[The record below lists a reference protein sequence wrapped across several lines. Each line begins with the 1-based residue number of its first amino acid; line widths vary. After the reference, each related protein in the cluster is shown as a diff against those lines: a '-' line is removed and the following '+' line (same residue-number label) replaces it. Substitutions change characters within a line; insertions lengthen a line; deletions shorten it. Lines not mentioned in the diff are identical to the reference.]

1 MRPGRDRLTWLAL
14 PVLVYTTGVTAA
26 GLTTVNLP
34 FVAGLLLAAAPLALL
49 AVPDRGA
56 LLALLPFVALG
67 IVLVGGI
74 TSGFLLAA
82 PWDALLGG
90 ALCGLPLGVL
100 GGLLGYSGEPSVRF
114 LLLVAGLW
122 EGLGLR
128 AAGGSTPGAVGSS
141 FLQVE
146 LRQIGG
152 LGAWAGGAG
161 SPIVPLASVNDPVFF
176 GLALLALG
184 GALLALLRIP
194 EAAGAPRGYRESDLW
209 LVALAL
215 GAGALFE
222 VLALG
227 VPRVALLGL
236 ALSVLL
242 LVTAVLLLSTRTG
255 RRWLTALTR
264 RLRRGPLSSN
274 SPD

>member
-1 MRPGRDRLTWLAL
+1 MRPGRDPLAGLAL
-14 PVLVYTTGVTAA
+14 PVLVYLTGVTAA
-26 GLTTVNLP
+26 GLSGVDLP
-34 FVAGLLLAAAPLALL
+34 FVVGLVLAAAPLALL
-49 AVPDRGA
+49 VLPERGA
-56 LLALLPFVALG
+56 LLGLLPLLALG
-67 IVLVGGI
+67 VVLVGGI
-74 TSGFLLAA
+74 TSGFRLVA

-100 GGLLGYSGEPSVRF
+100 GALLGSPGEPSVRF

-128 AAGGSTPGAVGSS
+128 AAGGSSPGAIGQS
-141 FLQVE
+141 FLAVQ
-146 LRQIGG
+146 LRQVGG

-161 SPIVPLASVNDPVFF
+161 SPIVPLASVNDPLFF

-194 EAAGAPRGYRESDLW
+194 AAAGTPRGYREDDLW
-209 LVALAL
+209 LIALAL

-227 VPRVALLGL
+227 APRLALLGL

-242 LVTAVLLLSTRTG
+242 LVAAVLLLSTRTG
-255 RRWLTALTR
+255 LAGLGAVSR
-264 RLRRGPLSSN
+264 RLRRGRLPSKLA
-274 SPD
+274 D